1 MIAPAGCGTTVGG
14 VTFHLADLFERVARA
29 VPAREAVAWADRR
42 LTYAE
47 LDRRADRVAAGL
59 HRIGVAPG
67 DMVAVGLRNRPEHL
81 EVLLGALKAGAVPVN
96 VNHRY
101 RRAELEHVLADSA
114 AVLLVHEAEAASLLP
129 DVRAAAPNL
138 RTTIAVGAEYEQW
151 LAESD
156 AVPPAVPRSGDDR
169 YVIYTGGTTGRPKG
183 VVWRHEDIFFA
194 AMGGG
199 IRGGEPID
207 HPDELVGTLAEEP
220 HRALPASPLTHGT
233 AQWFAFL
240 TLFGGGTVVL
250 SPDTALDP
258 VRLLDLLDREAISYL
273 GLVGDAIAVPL
284 ADALAAH
291 PDRWEL
297 DALTLVL
304 SGGAPLSAPTRRR
317 LLELLPWVVV
327 VDSYGTSE
335 TGGQASAVHAAGMAE
350 VSGRPVFEPRAET
363 DVLGPDLR
371 PVEPGRGIVGRVAR
385 RGHIPLGYHR
395 DPEATAVTFPV
406 VDGVRWALTGDQAT
420 VDERGRIV
428 LLGRGAS
435 TINSGGEKIHPEEV
449 EAVLREHPSVYDA
462 VVVGVSDER
471 WGERVTAVVSTR
483 FGPEVG
489 AHDLADELAEHC
501 RSRLAD
507 FKAPRAVVIVDTV
520 PRLDSGKSDR
530 GRARELAERAAG
542 IGR

>member
-1 MIAPAGCGTTVGG
+1 M
-14 VTFHLADLFERVARA
+14 TFHLADLFERVARA
-29 VPAREAVAWADRR
+29 VPAREAVVWGEQR

-47 LDRRADRVAAGL
+47 LDRRADRVAAAL
-59 HRIGVAPG
+59 AEAEVHPG

-96 VNHRY
+96 LNHRY
-101 RRAELEHVLADSA
+101 RRAELEHLLADSGA
-114 AVLLVHEAEAASLLP
+114 SLVVHEPEMAALVADATAVLPTLR
-129 DVRAAAPNL
+129 RA
-138 RTTIAVGAEYEQW
+138 IAVGPPYEAW
-151 LAESD
+151 LA
-156 AVPPAVPRSGDDR
+156 ATGGGPPQVARSGDDL
-169 YVIYTGGTTGRPKG
+169 YVLYTGGTTGRPKG
-183 VVWRHEDIFFA
+183 VVWRHEDVFFA

-199 IRGGEPID
+199 IRGGEPIAR
-207 HPDELVGTLAEEP
+207 PDDIVGSLAEVP
-220 HRALPASPLTHGT
+220 HRALAASPLTHGT

-240 TLFGGGTVVL
+240 TLFAGGTVVL
-250 SPDTALDP
+250 SPDPTLEP
-258 VRLLDLLDREAISYL
+258 VKLLDLVESESVSYV
-273 GLVGDAIAVPL
+273 GLVGDAIAVPI

-297 DALTLVL
+297 DTLTLLL

-350 VSGRPVFEPRAET
+350 PAGRPVFEPRVET
-363 DVLGPDLR
+363 AVLGPDLR

-395 DPEATAVTFPV
+395 DPAATAATFPV

-449 EAVLREHPSVYDA
+449 EAALREHPSVYDA
-462 VVVGVSDER
+462 VVVGVPDER

-507 FKAPRAVVIVDTV
+507 FKAPRSVVIVDAV

-530 GRARELAERAAG
+530 SRARELAVRAAG
-542 IGR
+542 VGR